1 MNKREIIAYFD
12 ARAPEWDARMV
23 RSDSKIAF
31 ILDAAGVRP
40 GVSVLDVAC
49 GTGVLF
55 GDYLARDAARV
66 TGVDISPEMARIA
79 VSKLRDPRVEVLCG
93 DVEELALPRRY
104 DCCVVYNAFPH
115 FAHPARLL
123 ARLSACALPRRAA
136 HCGPW
141 HEPCGAAPP
150 PRGRGPRREPAH
162 AGAGTPGRAD
172 AAVPCGGRRGLGY
185 GKIRRLGAAAVSGVH
200 KVFSKAPAPEP
211 APFSFPA
218 RMHLAPRFSI
228 Q

>member
-93 DVEELALPRRY
+93 DVEELPLPRRY

-123 ARLSACALPRRAA
+123 ARLSACLS
-136 HCGPW
+136 
-141 HEPCGAAPP
+141 
-150 PRGRGPRREPAH
+150 
-162 AGAGTPGRAD
+162 PGRAD

>member
-93 DVEELALPRRY
+93 DVEELAPPRRY
-104 DCCVVYNAFPH
+104 DCCVVYN
-115 FAHPARLL
+115 
-123 ARLSACALPRRAA
+123 LSLI
-136 HCGPW
+136 H
-141 HEPCGAAPP
+141 
-150 PRGRGPRREPAH
+150 
-162 AGAGTPGRAD
+162 
-172 AAVPCGGRRGLGY
+172 
-185 GKIRRLGAAAVSGVH
+185 I
-200 KVFSKAPAPEP
+200 
-211 APFSFPA
+211 
-218 RMHLAPRFSI
+218 
-228 Q
+228 

>member
-93 DVEELALPRRY
+93 DVEELAPQLIAKHRRIYKGVSPNVDFYSGFVY
-104 DCCVVYNAFPH
+104 DMLGIPQELYTAM
-115 FAHPARLL
+115 FAVARIVGWSAHRIEELICMDKIIRPAYM
-123 ARLSACALPRRAA
+123 SVM
-136 HCGPW
+136 
-141 HEPCGAAPP
+141 EE
-150 PRGRGPRREPAH
+150 RE
-162 AGAGTPGRAD
+162 
-172 AAVPCGGRRGLGY
+172 
-185 GKIRRLGAAAVSGVH
+185 
-200 KVFSKAPAPEP
+200 
-211 APFSFPA
+211 
-218 RMHLAPRFSI
+218 
-228 Q
+228 

>member
-93 DVEELALPRRY
+93 DVEELAPSR
-104 DCCVVYNAFPH
+104 
-115 FAHPARLL
+115 
-123 ARLSACALPRRAA
+123 
-136 HCGPW
+136 
-141 HEPCGAAPP
+141 
-150 PRGRGPRREPAH
+150 
-162 AGAGTPGRAD
+162 AGTTAVWYTMRSPISPTPPGCWHAYPP
-172 AAVPCGGRRGLGY
+172 ASPPAGGSLWPM
-185 GKIRRLGAAAVSGVH
+185 A
-200 KVFSKAPAPEP
+200 
-211 APFSFPA
+211 
-218 RMHLAPRFSI
+218 
-228 Q
+228 

>member
-66 TGVDISPEMARIA
+66 TGVGTTAVWYTMRSPISPTPPGCWHAYPPASPPAGGSLWPMA
-79 VSKLRDPRVEVLCG
+79 
-93 DVEELALPRRY
+93 
-104 DCCVVYNAFPH
+104 
-115 FAHPARLL
+115 
-123 ARLSACALPRRAA
+123 
-136 HCGPW
+136 
-141 HEPCGAAPP
+141 
-150 PRGRGPRREPAH
+150 
-162 AGAGTPGRAD
+162 
-172 AAVPCGGRRGLGY
+172 
-185 GKIRRLGAAAVSGVH
+185 
-200 KVFSKAPAPEP
+200 
-211 APFSFPA
+211 
-218 RMHLAPRFSI
+218 
-228 Q
+228 